1 MVDSVA
7 SALATAGPN
16 AGNSSRA
23 SLAENF
29 EMFLVLLTEQLK
41 NQDPLSPLD
50 SNQFVT
56 QLVQFSGVEQQIK
69 QSDAL
74 ETLIGL
80 QVASVGGAAVSY
92 LGKELRVDSADAPL
106 TAAGADWAFEVQGE
120 AESVSIAILDA
131 TGKAVFSSEGPTL
144 PGEHGFHWD
153 GLDNAGEPLPP
164 GAYTMSVSARSA
176 EGDALTVSVASFGI
190 VTGVDLSGAE
200 PVLLM
205 GKAQAPFS
213 RIIAVREPT
222 PPPPGGDEIA

>member
-7 SALATAGPN
+7 SALATAGPST
-16 AGNSSRA
+16 GDTSRA

-74 ETLIGL
+74 QTLIGL
-80 QVASVGGAAVSY
+80 QVASVGGAAVGY
-92 LGKELRVDSADAPL
+92 LGKEIRVDSMEAPL
-106 TAAGADWAFEVQGE
+106 TAAGADWAFSVEGD
-120 AESVSIAILDA
+120 AESVSIAVLDE
-131 TGKAVFSSEGPTL
+131 TGKLVFQAEGPTE
-144 PGEHGFHWD
+144 PGEHGFHW
-153 GLDNAGEPLPP
+153 AGQDSAGNTLPP
-164 GAYTMSVSARSA
+164 GVYTLSVAAASA
-176 EGDALTVSVASFGI
+176 EGDGLPVKVASFGI
-190 VTGVDLSGAE
+190 VTGVDLSGTE

-205 GKAQAPFS
+205 GKALAPFS
-213 RIIAVREPT
+213 RIIAVREPA
-222 PPPPGGDEIA
+222 PPPPSGDGNV